1 VNNQTPPN
9 SKPLRL
15 PVSSAD
21 VLADMSASKVL
32 QLEQAYGNG
41 DLIRVLAALG
51 IAGPLRV
58 LDPWQLEDPKGI
70 HLIHAGGYAALPF
83 GEGYAPL
90 VDFVKAYLEHPTSL
104 AFPQQSAASWR
115 AALETNLIALLSHHA
130 ASHHDSQ
137 VFFSNSG
144 AEAIEAALKFARAAR
159 PNARYLINFVKA
171 YHGKTLGALSLTPNE
186 EYQAPFRP
194 LLPDV
199 LTLPYGDMAAFEA
212 VIQKHKN
219 DIAAVI
225 IEPIQGEGGVIVP
238 PPGYLAAVGQL
249 ARKHGIIIVAD
260 EIQSG
265 LGRTG
270 HAFASLAAGLE
281 PDVITL
287 AKPLGGGL
295 LPVGATIARKHIVQ
309 KALGGLASKRHSN
322 TFGGGSLAMAVAL
335 KSLDIIIEDN
345 LIDRAR
351 DFGERGLA
359 RLYKIQRTYPDILS
373 EVRGAGMLFAL
384 QFRPLIAPQHLGDYG
399 ELAAQFTSGLALRSL
414 HQGGV
419 HACYTLNSSSTLRLT
434 PALNIPELL
443 FDELFD
449 RTERAI
455 SQHPRSWQLVP
466 QTPLSSLLKL
476 ARLAL
481 K

>member
-1 VNNQTPPN
+1 MRRTQQTVH
-9 SKPLRL
+9 L

-21 VLADMSASKVL
+21 VLAEMSAQRVRS
-32 QLEQAYGNG
+32 LEQHYGNG
-41 DLIRVLAALG
+41 DLIRVLDALG

-58 LDPWQLEDPKGI
+58 LDPWQLEDADGR

-90 VDFVKAYLEHPTSL
+90 VEFVRGYLEHTTSL

-115 AALETNLIALLSHHA
+115 AALETNLIALLSHDA
-130 ASHHDSQ
+130 PSHKDSQ

-144 AEAIEAALKFARAAR
+144 AEAIEAALKFAKAAR
-159 PNARYLINFVKA
+159 PKARKLLNFTKA

-199 LTLPYGDMAAFEA
+199 VTLPYGDFEAFEA
-212 VIQKHKN
+212 TVKQHAG

-238 PPGYLAAVGQL
+238 PEGYLAEVGKL
-249 ARKHGIIIVAD
+249 AQKHSIVIIAD

-270 HAFASLAAGLE
+270 HAFASLAANLE

-295 LPVGATIARKHIVQ
+295 LPVGATIARKNIVQ

-335 KSLDIIIEDN
+335 KSLEIIMEDG

-351 DFGERGLA
+351 HLGERGLG
-359 RLYKIQRTYPDILS
+359 RLWQIQQDYPDIIA

-384 QFRPLIAPQHLGDYG
+384 QFRPLVAPQHLGEYA

-414 HQGGV
+414 HRGGV

-434 PALNIPELL
+434 PALNIPEPL
-443 FDELFD
+443 FDTLFD
-449 RTERAI
+449 RTYQAI
-455 SQHPRSWQLVP
+455 GQHPRSWQLVP
-466 QTPLSSLLKL
+466 QTPLTSLLKL